1 MKKVILI
8 LLTVLLAVSCSQV
21 VYDKLPPADIGGA
34 STTVTATQQDTSR
47 NILLTFEPVPYV
59 AAYAYS
65 FGDGTPTPFEADE
78 YENGMLSYSIYAAR
92 IPSNNGFV
100 KLFGRISGS
109 TSWVEL
115 GESPYL
121 IEVEEDEIPDVYVYE
136 RNTDN
141 VVLKVNPSD
150 SSKTY
155 LYKTVVMAED
165 NEVVSETEFA
175 QASDNKITIP
185 GLKSDEIYF
194 VNVYQKE
201 SLAIEDPKTPASV
214 EVSAFEHKVELSL
227 SINETGFVVSEIAS
241 GTKEITLKNRDNESL
256 SVVKNVETISNGSV
270 EISFSDVP
278 SLESGLFYVYSTN
291 GSVVSNNIKTTTF
304 VSILSTT
311 PNYRSVDFEIKFSSL
326 IDVSSIDFSAND
338 STTAYSVDVVS
349 VDSDNKTIISIT
361 DLDSNTTYDTDQI
374 TLAIDGI
381 DIAISEFATKSFA
394 GKFFEWKG
402 TLDKGGFFGT
412 KHNTNFVLFVDN
424 APSGS
429 AFPYYVYLSE
439 NDDSLS
445 GKENPTNYSKSKY
458 RIMPLL
464 DNSDGLGS
472 EKEPVIDQYVFY
484 NTGLSNDGVDFKIY
498 NESYKKNANKWNG
511 SQLTPGTW
519 KIENPDA
526 DKEKDVVLTIT
537 FTGLGS
543 SNPDSSLQTDT
554 SFEFLETRNEN
565 NKAIP
570 YIKFKNI
577 GSPTVQMG
585 LYINAGYE
593 QEWTDFEDKQDSNSK
608 YCWYLALVDPSEGDV
623 E

>member
-1 MKKVILI
+1 MKKTILI

-21 VYDKLPPADIGGA
+21 VYDNLPSADIGGA
-34 STTVTATQQDTSR
+34 STTVKATQQDTSR

-65 FGDGTPTPFEADE
+65 FDDGTPIPFEADE
-78 YENGMLSYSIYAAR
+78 YENGMLSYQIYASRVPA
-92 IPSNNGFV
+92 NKGTVN
-100 KLFGRISGS
+100 LFGRVSGS
-109 TSWVEL
+109 DKWVCL
-115 GESPYL
+115 GDIGYE
-121 IEVEEDEIPDVYVYE
+121 IVINGEIPDAYVYE
-136 RNTDN
+136 RNEKN
-141 VVLKVNPSD
+141 VVVNINPASNG
-150 SSKTY
+150 KEY
-155 LYKTVVMAED
+155 LYRLVVMTLDEEILYATKDFIKAE
-165 NEVVSETEFA
+165 NGS
-175 QASDNKITIP
+175 ITIESP
-185 GLKSDEIYF
+185 KEKCLI
-194 VNVYQKE
+194 NVYQRE
-201 SLAIEDPKTPASV
+201 SLEAPVEEAYATIEVYEFSNTVGLDLTVDDSGFH
-214 EVSAFEHKVELSL
+214 VSGITS
-227 SINETGFVVSEIAS
+227 NTTEIA
-241 GTKEITLKNRDNESL
+241 LKNRDNTSL
-256 SVVKNVETISNGSV
+256 NIVVKDIDAGNGGTIDIPF
-270 EISFSDVP
+270 EDVP
-278 SLESGLFYVYSTN
+278 SLESGLFYVYSPN
-291 GSVVSNNIKTTTF
+291 GGVVSNNVKTRTS
-304 VSILSTT
+304 VSIFSTT
-311 PNYRSVDFEIKFSSL
+311 PNYRSVDLEINFSSL
-326 IDVSSIDFSAND
+326 IDVSSIKFSATD

-511 SQLTPGTW
+511 SPLTPGTW

>member
-1 MKKVILI
+1 MKKAILI
-8 LLTVLLAVSCSQV
+8 LLTVFLAVSCSQV
-21 VYDKLPPADIGGA
+21 VYDNLPTEDIGGA

-65 FGDGTPTPFEADE
+65 FNDGTPIPFEADE
-78 YENGMLSYSIYAAR
+78 YENGMLSYQIYASR
-92 IPSNNGFV
+92 VPSNEGTV

-115 GESPYL
+115 GENTYR
-121 IEVEEDEIPDVYVYE
+121 IEVDEDEIPDVYVYE

-165 NEVVSETEFA
+165 NELVSETKFA

-185 GLKSDEIYF
+185 DLKSDEIYF

-214 EVSAFEHKVELSL
+214 EVPAFEHKVELSL
-227 SINETGFVVSEIAS
+227 SINENGFVVSGIENGTQEIQ
-241 GTKEITLKNRDNESL
+241 LKNRDNESL
-256 SVVKNVETISNGSV
+256 SVVKNVEDINNGSV
-270 EISFSDVP
+270 EISFSEVP

-291 GSVVSNNIKTTTF
+291 GSVVSNNIKTTTP

-374 TLAIDGI
+374 ILAIDGI
-381 DIAISEFATKSFA
+381 DIAISEFTTKSFA
-394 GKFFEWKG
+394 GDNGAYYKWEG
-402 TLDKGGFFGT
+402 DLTST
-412 KHNTNFVLFVDN
+412 NNTNFIIYVEN
-424 APSGS
+424 KPEGS
-429 AFPYYVYLSE
+429 DYPYYVYFSG
-439 NDDSLS
+439 NDDSMTGADKTES
-445 GKENPTNYSKSKY
+445 YSKSQY
-458 RIMPLL
+458 RLMPLVDNSEDLGINKEPTISGFVETETGKDNKNVDFSLQNSAFKKNESKWKNPSFSISPTSWNIPAKPVSQNDTVTTITYSGLFGGEPGSSAETDTTFSFEEKRLPDGSIMPF
-464 DNSDGLGS
+464 
-472 EKEPVIDQYVFY
+472 VR
-484 NTGLSNDGVDFKIY
+484 
-498 NESYKKNANKWNG
+498 
-511 SQLTPGTW
+511 
-519 KIENPDA
+519 
-526 DKEKDVVLTIT
+526 
-537 FTGLGS
+537 
-543 SNPDSSLQTDT
+543 
-554 SFEFLETRNEN
+554 FE
-565 NKAIP
+565 
-570 YIKFKNI
+570 NI
-577 GSPTVQMG
+577 GKGLVGMG
-585 LYINAGYE
+585 LEKNKNTTFPEYLSKENGGNT
-593 QEWTDFEDKQDSNSK
+593 WCLGLVEDI
-608 YCWYLALVDPSEGDV
+608 EGGA

>member
-1 MKKVILI
+1 MKKAILI

-21 VYDKLPPADIGGA
+21 VYDNLPPEDIGGA
-34 STTVTATQQDTSR
+34 STTVTVTQQDTSR
-47 NILLTFEPVPYV
+47 NIVLTFKPVPYV

-65 FGDGTPTPFEADE
+65 FNDGTPTPFEADE
-78 YENGMLSYSIYAAR
+78 YKNGMLSYSIYAAR
-92 IPSNNGFV
+92 VPSNNGTV
-100 KLFGRISGS
+100 KLFGRTSGS

-115 GESPYL
+115 GESPYEM
-121 IEVEEDEIPDVYVYE
+121 IEVEGEIPDVYVYE
-136 RNTDN
+136 RNVDN

-150 SSKTY
+150 SSKSY
-155 LYKTVVMAED
+155 LYKTVVMTED
-165 NEVVSETEFA
+165 GEAKPDTEFA
-175 QASDNKITIP
+175 QASDNKITISNLNP
-185 GLKSDEIYF
+185 DKIYF

-201 SLAIEDPKTPASV
+201 SLEAETPETYAAIEVPV
-214 EVSAFEHKVELSL
+214 FEHEVKLSL
-227 SINETGFVVSEIAS
+227 STNEKGFVVSGIENGTQEIQ
-241 GTKEITLKNRDNESL
+241 LKNRDNESL
-256 SVVKNVETISNGSV
+256 SVVKKDEDISNGSV
-270 EISFSDVP
+270 EIPFSEVP

-291 GSVVSNNIKTTTF
+291 GSVVSNNVKTTAP
-304 VSILSTT
+304 VSIRSTT

-326 IDVSSIDFSAND
+326 IDVSSINFSATD

-361 DLDSNTTYDTDQI
+361 DLDSNTTYNTEQI

-381 DIAISEFATKSFA
+381 DIAISEFTTKSFA
-394 GKFFEWKG
+394 GKFFKWKG

-412 KHNTNFVLFVDN
+412 KHTTNFVLFVDN

-464 DNSDGLGS
+464 DNSDGLGI

-484 NTGLSNDGVDFKIY
+484 NTGLSNNGVDFKIY

-511 SQLTPGTW
+511 SPLTPGTW

-565 NKAIP
+565 NEAIP

-593 QEWTDFEDKQDSNSK
+593 QEWMDFEDKQDSNSK
-608 YCWYLALVDPSEGDV
+608 YCWYLALVDLSEGDV